1 MCNHKEGGDMTY
13 LVELPVSAGDG
24 PPQTVR
30 VAIEGAEEGLVEV
43 ARPGQVVAR
52 ATRSLGEMLVGIR
65 PVVQSFVD
73 GFGGMPDAPDEI
85 GVEFGLSLSGEADV
99 VISKTAAAANF
110 KLSLTWRR
118 TPAGAPEPSAPDPEA
133 AP

>member
-1 MCNHKEGGDMTY
+1 MTY

-24 PPQTVR
+24 PLRTVK
-30 VAIEGAEEGLVEV
+30 VAIEHTEDGLVEV
-43 ARPGQVVAR
+43 ARPGQVIAR
-52 ATRSLGEMLVGIR
+52 ASRSLGEMLAGIR
-65 PVVQSFVD
+65 PVVENFVD

-99 VISKTAAAANF
+99 VISRTAAAANF
-110 KLSLTWRR
+110 TVSLTWRR
-118 TPAGAPEPSAPDPEA
+118 TPAGPVEPAAPAPEA